1 MALKKRK
8 NAVKEISGAS
18 DYLFYALVYLLAAI
32 AFAITLYPYL
42 YVLSVSIS
50 DSRAAFEG
58 KVFLWPVGFSLEG
71 YKSVL
76 SEANL
81 WVAYGNTLYYTAVG
95 TVFNIVATTLAAYP
109 LSRRSFVARRPLNFL
124 IAFTMYF
131 SGGLIPSYLLITG
144 LGLYNSRWV
153 MILPVLV
160 STSNMMICRSAFSSI
175 PEEVIESAYIDGAN
189 DMQLYWHIAIRLIVP
204 TLAVLT
210 LYYAVGHWNSYFNA
224 MLYLSKPKLQPLQLL
239 LRRVLLAGL
248 LRAQQR
254 RGIRRERR
262 GRLAAGAIRY
272 HRRVHPAHPV
282 LLSLHPEVLHQG
294 RHARRGEGVRENG
307 RNVGETLG
315 RRLF

>member
-1 MALKKRK
+1 MAKKQK
-8 NAVKEISGAS
+8 IQLS
-18 DYLFYALVYLLAAI
+18 DGIHTTKGDKIFFFINYVFMILLAV
-32 AFAITLYPYL
+32 ITLYPML
-42 YVLSVSIS
+42 YV
-50 DSRAAFEG
+50 AFCSFSGPNEFALVRG
-58 KVFLWPVGFSLEG
+58 LLLRPAGFSLEG

-224 MLYLSKPKLQPLQLL
+224 MLYLSKPRLQPLQLL
-239 LRRVLLAGL
+239 LRRVLLQASSELNNAEESAESAVAVSLQVRYVTIVVSTLPILCFYPFIQKYFIKGVML
-248 LRAQQR
+248 
-254 RGIRRERR
+254 
-262 GRLAAGAIRY
+262 GA
-272 HRRVHPAHPV
+272 VK
-282 LLSLHPEVLHQG
+282 G
-294 RHARRGEGVRENG
+294 
-307 RNVGETLG
+307 
-315 RRLF
+315 

>member
-131 SGGLIPSYLLITG
+131 SGGLIPNFLVIKN
-144 LGLYNSRWV
+144 LGLYDSRWAI
-153 MILPVLV
+153 ILPAA
-160 STSNMMICRSAFSSI
+160 RFSALSAPQTYDHLTFLDKI
-175 PEEVIESAYIDGAN
+175 PHASFQTGK
-189 DMQLYWHIAIRLIVP
+189 
-204 TLAVLT
+204 
-210 LYYAVGHWNSYFNA
+210 NA
-224 MLYLSKPKLQPLQLL
+224 L
-239 LRRVLLAGL
+239 
-248 LRAQQR
+248 
-254 RGIRRERR
+254 
-262 GRLAAGAIRY
+262 
-272 HRRVHPAHPV
+272 
-282 LLSLHPEVLHQG
+282 
-294 RHARRGEGVRENG
+294 
-307 RNVGETLG
+307 
-315 RRLF
+315 